1 MLSSLFSEAINRF
14 LCFLLYYLW
23 FPVAF
28 RACLHSMVSSSS
40 SHNGPRRHGRPCR
53 SGGSTVGRR
62 GGSVRVV
69 ASAVLTDRS
78 IVLRGVSSSHI
89 RSSSRF
95 GRPVRRSRDF
105 CERSPDLLD
114 LAAQSGLNALL
125 FRSIR
130 IFACLCELTVLF
142 CCLS

>member
-1 MLSSLFSEAINRF
+1 
-14 LCFLLYYLW
+14 
-23 FPVAF
+23 
-28 RACLHSMVSSSS
+28 MVSSSS
-40 SHNGPRRHGRPCR
+40 RNGPRRPGRPRR
-53 SGGSTVGRR
+53 SRGSPVGRR
-62 GGSVRVV
+62 GGSARAG
-69 ASAVLTDRS
+69 ASAVLTDRA
-78 IVLRGVSSSHI
+78 IVLRCVSSSHI
-89 RSSSRF
+89 RSPSRF